1 VRKLEEVLK
10 HEELPPHPNCVR
22 FYRAWEEKERLYIQI
37 ELCEM
42 SLSKYAELHHDIPEV
57 IIWQYLVDLLQACKH
72 LHDRNLIH
80 MDIKPENIFITHDG
94 ICKLGDFGLVV
105 DLNRVAFRLIKNQ
118 LNGKLNGT
126 SLKD

>member
-37 ELCEM
+37 ELCDM
-42 SLSKYAELHHDIPEV
+42 SLSRYAELHHDIPEK
-57 IIWQYLVDLLQACKH
+57 IIWQYLADLLQACKH

-94 ICKLGDFGLVV
+94 VCKLGDFGLVV
-105 DLNRVAFRLIKNQ
+105 DLLNQ
-118 LNGKLNGT
+118 VG
-126 SLKD
+126 SP